1 MLRRLG
7 LELARSLDVGHVG
20 NVDVEDVAPPDVVP
34 ELPDRLQKRQALD
47 VADRAPYLGYDDVL
61 VLPQAPDPVL
71 YLAGYVRDDLH
82 GRPEVVPPPLAAY
95 DLPVHAPRRDVTEFA
110 QVLVEETLVVTE
122 IQIRLGS
129 VLGDEDF
136 AVLVR
141 VHSPGIY
148 VYVRVE
154 LLQHHPVAPR
164 LEEHPKRRSARP
176 LADGRH
182 DATRNEDIL
191 GLTTHRR
198 HAPNGRTFVMPLPPL
213 LLGIWTRTRPRR

>member
-34 ELPDRLQKRQALD
+34 ELPDCLQKRQALD
-47 VADRAPYLGYDDVL
+47 VAYRPPYLGDDDIL

-71 YLAGYVRDDLH
+71 YLVGYVRDDLH
-82 GRPEVVPPPLAAY
+82 GSTEVVPPPLAAY
-95 DLPVHAPRRDVTEFA
+95 DLPVHAPRRDVGELA
-110 QVLVEETLVVTE
+110 QVLVEETLVVAE
-122 IQIRLGS
+122 IQVRLGPI
-129 VLGDEDF
+129 LGDKDL

-141 VHSPGIY
+141 VHGPGIH

-154 LLQHHPVAPR
+154 FLQHYPVAPR
-164 LEEHPKRRSARP
+164 LEEHPERRGTGP

-182 DATRNEDIL
+182 DAARNEDIL
-191 GLTTHRR
+191 GLNHR
-198 HAPNGRTFVMPLPPL
+198 APNGRTSVMLLPPL
-213 LLGIWTRTRPRR
+213 LQGIWTRTRPRW